1 MPKGT
6 ASSAI
11 YFFNLHCWSVKGSVN
26 RADISSSSCNP
37 CSMLSCYPKV
47 CIVPSHSFLHL
58 AVQTRLWCVCICF
71 HRPCRILCK
80 PSAVP
85 HASSKFLSLLQTQ
98 HFQGTGEKICS
109 LYLFILWELIDLP
122 SPVFSAWKQEARR
135 QIAHTINFPPKQL
148 VKSKLFGCSFF

>member
-1 MPKGT
+1 M

-11 YFFNLHCWSVKGSVN
+11 YFFNLHCWSMKGSVN
-26 RADISSSSCNP
+26 RADISSSSLQHAL
-37 CSMLSCYPKV
+37 MLPESLHSARPL
-47 CIVPSHSFLHL
+47 IPSPSSPNSSLVHL
-58 AVQTRLWCVCICF
+58 YLFPQTVQ
-71 HRPCRILCK
+71 ILCK

-85 HASSKFLSLLQTQ
+85 HASSTFLSLLQTQ

-109 LYLFILWELIDLP
+109 LYLFIFWELIDLP